1 MTFLDGNLHGN
12 RGSYEDASVL
22 PGVEWMPR
30 YSVKGCFDL
39 MILWKKMLRV
49 RVSGSEA
56 CQDLVMFTYFVSFF
70 AVRGFTVYNRSLS

>member
-39 MILWKKMLRV
+39 MILWKKNAK
-49 RVSGSEA
+49 G
-56 CQDLVMFTYFVSFF
+56 
-70 AVRGFTVYNRSLS
+70 